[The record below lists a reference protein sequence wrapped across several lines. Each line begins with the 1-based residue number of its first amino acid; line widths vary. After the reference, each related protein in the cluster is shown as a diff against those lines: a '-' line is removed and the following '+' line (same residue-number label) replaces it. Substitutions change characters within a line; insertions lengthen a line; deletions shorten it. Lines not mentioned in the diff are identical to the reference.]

1 MHRRANIKGKIN
13 NIILVNFD
21 MSPNLL
27 IMPKNRIDRSE
38 IISGQ
43 VTSPNMH
50 GKQVRPVIYRY
61 HPCT

>member
-1 MHRRANIKGKIN
+1 MHRRANIRGKIN

-21 MSPNLL
+21 TSSNLL
-27 IMPKNRIDRSE
+27 IMPKNKIDGSE
-38 IISGQ
+38 IISGR

-50 GKQVRPVIYRY
+50 GKQVRRVIYRY